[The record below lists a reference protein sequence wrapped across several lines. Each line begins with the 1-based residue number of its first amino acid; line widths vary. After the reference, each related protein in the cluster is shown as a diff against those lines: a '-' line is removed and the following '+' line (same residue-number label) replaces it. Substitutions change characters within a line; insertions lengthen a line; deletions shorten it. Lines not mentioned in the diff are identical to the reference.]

1 VTTKEADF
9 RYIVRILGTD
19 IDGLKQ
25 LPIGLLKIK
34 GINTRLAD
42 AIVKVAGF
50 NPKMCVGILTDAEIK
65 NLENIIK
72 SPSNFGVPIWLLNR
86 RKDLETG
93 KDLHL
98 TGPDLTL
105 STRTGIKLMI
115 ESRSWK
121 GVRHSLGLKVRGQKT
136 RTTGRKGRV
145 VGVRRKRAR

>member
-1 VTTKEADF
+1 MKTKAVDF
-9 RYIVRILGTD
+9 RYIVRIIGTD
-19 IDGLKQ
+19 IDGLKK

-34 GINTRLAD
+34 GINNRLAD

-50 NPKMCVGILTDAEIK
+50 NLGMSVGNLTDAEIK
-65 NLENIIK
+65 KLENIIK
-72 SPSNFGVPIWLLNR
+72 EPSKFGVPVWLLNR

>member
-1 VTTKEADF
+1 MKSSITDF
-9 RYIVRILGTD
+9 RYIVRIIGTD
-19 IDGLKQ
+19 IDGLKK
-25 LPIGLLKIK
+25 LPIGLTKIK
-34 GINTRLAD
+34 GINSRFAD

-50 NPKMCVGILTDAEIK
+50 NPEMCVGNLTDADLK
-65 NLENIIK
+65 KLEDIIK
-72 SPSNFGVPIWLLNR
+72 APLDFGVPVWLLNR

-105 STRTGIKLMI
+105 SIRTGIKLMV

-145 VGVRRKRAR
+145 VGIRRKRSS